1 MRFCEAEYNAPSVV
15 SHHENPASEPSVFWS
30 AGCPSFARCFE
41 SHCAPLAN
49 AKKNTKRKTKATRVR
64 ERRPRLLLQRM
75 RPRSRIA
82 KSPQCRLE
90 GSISKVPFLINRI
103 EIKI

>member
-30 AGCPSFARCFE
+30 AGCPSFGPMLRIALCTFGKLERRIGRGKPTHQSE
-41 SHCAPLAN
+41 REKNATPLPN
-49 AKKNTKRKTKATRVR
+49 RKT
-64 ERRPRLLLQRM
+64 
-75 RPRSRIA
+75 
-82 KSPQCRLE
+82 PQCRLE

>member
-30 AGCPSFARCFE
+30 AGCPSFARCCE
-41 SHCAPLAN
+41 SHCARLAN
-49 AKKNTKRKTKATRVR
+49 AKEEYEEENQRTRVR
-64 ERRPRLLLQRM
+64 EKRM

-82 KSPQCRLE
+82 KPPQCRLE

-103 EIKI
+103 EVKI

>member
-30 AGCPSFARCFE
+30 AGCPSFARCCE
-41 SHCAPLAN
+41 SHCARLAN
-49 AKKNTKRKTKATRVR
+49 AKEEYEEENQGTRVR

-82 KSPQCRLE
+82 NLLNV
-90 GSISKVPFLINRI
+90 GSKVTFP
-103 EIKI
+103 KYPS